1 VHVEAKAYFYSLA
14 MIVIQTDLINAI
26 PFPVMYVDR
35 EFRFQLSNDAFDIWI
50 GNEYAVTP
58 GQPLSAIFG
67 EQFFD
72 RVRFNVM
79 TASEKGQPF
88 PYRLRRAGTYCP
100 VEVFVT
106 ADAHEQDDVKGYTLV
121 IQDVSHRRQ
130 RERHLQD
137 YVDTAP
143 IGLHWV
149 NADGIIVWANQAELD
164 MLGYRADEYIGR
176 HIGEFHAT
184 QEGATEILRR
194 LQTNEVLQQHEA
206 AMVHRDGSIRDVLIS
221 SSVLWENG
229 KFVHTR
235 CFTQD
240 ITGHRPPLENMAFQR
255 GLERLVAE
263 RTRDLVMRN
272 RELKSS
278 EDRYHRMID
287 EVEDYAILLL
297 SSEGIIENWNKGA
310 EKIKGYTAE
319 EAIGRSFRMFYTAA
333 DQGNKLPDQL
343 LQEAVLAGKATHEG
357 YRVRKDGTMFWGSVL
372 ITTLHDDDGRVIG
385 FSKVT
390 RDLSERKKAQ
400 DAIQR
405 KNEELE
411 KMNQEL
417 SSFAYVS
424 SHDLQEPLRK
434 IRAFSS
440 RILEIEYDRLSDK
453 GRDLFDRIQR
463 SAQRMQKL
471 IEDLLSY
478 SRTSTSD
485 RTLEDINLQAVV
497 TQVVDELGERIEEK
511 RATVLYEDLPVI
523 KGIPFQIYQLLVN
536 LMSNALKFSRAE
548 ESVRIEIRATQV
560 PGSLVPFAEADA
572 TRQYHCIAVADNGIG
587 FEPEFRKK
595 IFEIFQRLHN
605 RDRYEGT
612 GVGLAI
618 CRRIAENHE
627 GFIEAQGMPGQGA
640 VFQVY
645 IPV

>member
-1 VHVEAKAYFYSLA
+1 MV
-14 MIVIQTDLINAI
+14 VIQTDFLNAI

-35 EFRFQLSNDAFDIWI
+35 EFRFQSSNNAFNAWI
-50 GNEYAVTP
+50 GQEYKVTP
-58 GQPLSAIFG
+58 GQPLSVIFG

-72 RVRFNVM
+72 RVRFTVM
-79 TASEKGQPF
+79 ATGQTGEAF
-88 PYRLRRAGTYCP
+88 PYRLRRDGTYSP

-106 ADAHEQDDVKGYTLV
+106 ADVHEQDEVKGYTLV

-149 NADGIIVWANQAELD
+149 NAEGIIIWANQAELD

-194 LQTNEVLQQHEA
+194 LAANDVLQQYEA

-263 RTRDLVMRN
+263 RTRELSIRN
-272 RELKSS
+272 QELKAS
-278 EDRYHRMID
+278 EERYHRMIE

-297 SSEGIIENWNKGA
+297 SPEGIIENWNKGA

-319 EAIGRSFRMFYTAA
+319 EAIGRSFRMFYVAA
-333 DQGNKLPDQL
+333 DQERKLPDRL
-343 LQEAVLAGKATHEG
+343 LQEAILKGKATHEG
-357 YRVRKDGTMFWGSVL
+357 YRVRKDGTMFWGSIL

-440 RILEIEYDRLSDK
+440 RILELDYDRLSEK
-453 GRDLFDRIQR
+453 GRDHFERIQR
-463 SAQRMQKL
+463 SAERMQAL

-485 RTLEDINLQAVV
+485 RIPEEINLQTAVTHV
-497 TQVVDELGERIEEK
+497 IDELAERIEEK
-511 RATVLYEDLPVI
+511 RATIAYDDLPVI
-523 KGIPFQIYQLLVN
+523 KGIPFQIHQLLVN
-536 LMSNALKFSRAE
+536 LISNALKFSKLQE
-548 ESVRIEIRATQV
+548 QELPRIEIRATLV
-560 PGSLVPFAEADA
+560 PGSLMRFAKVDA

-595 IFEIFQRLHN
+595 IFDIFQRLHH

-627 GFIEAQGMPGQGA
+627 GFIEAQGVPGQGA

>member
-1 VHVEAKAYFYSLA
+1 MV
-14 MIVIQTDLINAI
+14 VIQTDFLNAI
-26 PFPVMYVDR
+26 PFPVMYIDR
-35 EFRFQLSNDAFDIWI
+35 EFRFQFSNNAFYAWI
-50 GNEYAVTP
+50 GQEYKVTP
-58 GQPLSAIFG
+58 GQSLSTIFG

-72 RVRFNVM
+72 RVRYNAM
-79 TASEKGQPF
+79 TTSQAGQPI
-88 PYRLRRAGTYCP
+88 PYRFRRDETYCP
-100 VEVFVT
+100 VEVFVS
-106 ADAHEQDDVKGYTLV
+106 ADVNDQHDVKGYTLV

-149 NADGIIVWANQAELD
+149 NAEGIIIWANQAELD

-194 LQTNEVLQQHEA
+194 LSANELLQQHEA
-206 AMVHRDGSIRDVLIS
+206 AMVHRDGSVRDVLIS

-240 ITGHRPPLENMAFQR
+240 ITDHRPPLENIDFQR

-263 RTRDLVMRN
+263 RTRELSMRN
-272 RELKSS
+272 EELRAS
-278 EDRYHRMID
+278 EERYHRMID

-297 SSEGIIENWNKGA
+297 SPDGIIENWNKGA

-333 DQGNKLPDQL
+333 DQQKKVPDRL
-343 LQEAVLAGKATHEG
+343 LQEARLQGKAAHEG
-357 YRVRKDGTMFWGSVL
+357 YRVRKDGTMFWGSIL
-372 ITTLHDDDGRVIG
+372 ITSLHDDDGGVIG

-434 IRAFSS
+434 IRAFSL
-440 RILEIEYDRLSDK
+440 RILEVEYERLSEK
-453 GRDLFDRIQR
+453 GRDHFERIQR
-463 SAQRMQKL
+463 SAQRMQTL

-478 SRTSTSD
+478 SRTSAADLTW
-485 RTLEDINLQAVV
+485 EEVNLQATVA
-497 TQVVDELGERIEEK
+497 QVVDELAERVEEK
-511 RATVLYEDLPVI
+511 KATIVYEDLPVI
-523 KGIPFQIYQLLVN
+523 KGIPFQIRQLLDN
-536 LMSNALKFSRAE
+536 LISNALKFSKANMPAR
-548 ESVRIEIRATQV
+548 VDIRATRV
-560 PGSLVPFAEADA
+560 PGSLIPFAEADA
-572 TRQYHCIAVADNGIG
+572 ARQYHCIAVSDQGIG
-587 FEPEFRKK
+587 FDPEFRKR
-595 IFEIFQRLHN
+595 IFDIFQRLHH

>member
-1 VHVEAKAYFYSLA
+1 MYFYPFA
-14 MIVIQTDLINAI
+14 MIVIQTDFLHAI

-35 EFRFQLSNDAFDIWI
+35 EFRFQFSNNAFDAWI
-50 GNEYAVTP
+50 GHEYTVTP

-67 EQFFD
+67 EQFLD
-72 RVRFNVM
+72 RVRFNVA
-79 TASEKGQPF
+79 TTGQSGQAF
-88 PYRLRRAGTYCP
+88 PYRLRREGIYCP
-100 VEVFVT
+100 VEIFVN
-106 ADAHEQDDVKGYTLV
+106 ADIQEQHEVKGYTLI

-149 NADGIIVWANQAELD
+149 NAEGIIIWANQAELD
-164 MLGYRADEYIGR
+164 MLGYGADEYIGR

-184 QEGATEILRR
+184 QEGATEILRK
-194 LQTNEVLQQHEA
+194 LAANDVLQQYEA

-240 ITGHRPPLENMAFQR
+240 ITDHRPPLENIAFQR

-263 RTRDLVMRN
+263 RTRDLLIRN
-272 RELKSS
+272 LELKAS
-278 EDRYHRMID
+278 EERYHRMIE

-297 SSEGIIENWNKGA
+297 SPEGIIENWNRGA

-319 EAIGRSFRMFYTAA
+319 EAIGRSFRMFYTPG
-333 DQGNKLPDQL
+333 DQEQKLPDRL
-343 LQEAVLAGKATHEG
+343 LQEAVLEGKATHEG
-357 YRVRKDGTMFWGSVL
+357 YRVRKDGTKFWGSVL

-390 RDLSERKKAQ
+390 RDLSERKRAQ

-417 SSFAYVS
+417 SSFAYVA

-440 RILEIEYDRLSDK
+440 RILETDYDRLSEK
-453 GRDLFDRIQR
+453 GRDHFERIQR
-463 SAQRMQKL
+463 SAQRMQTL

-478 SRTSTSD
+478 SRTSTSE
-485 RTLEDINLQAVV
+485 RALEEIDLQVVV
-497 TQVVDELGERIEEK
+497 TRVVDELADRVEEK
-511 RATVLYEDLPVI
+511 RATIVYEDLPVI
-523 KGIPFQIYQLLVN
+523 KGIPFQIHQLLMN
-536 LMSNALKFSRAE
+536 LISNALKFAKPQEPPRVE
-548 ESVRIEIRATQV
+548 VHATQV
-560 PGSLVPFAEADA
+560 PGSLMSFAEVDA
-572 TRQYHCIAVADNGIG
+572 ARQYHCITVADNGIG
-587 FEPEFRKK
+587 FEPEFRKR
-595 IFEIFQRLHN
+595 IFDIFQRLHH

-618 CRRIAENHE
+618 CRRIAENHD
-627 GFIEAQGMPGQGA
+627 GFIEAQGVPGQGA

>member
-1 VHVEAKAYFYSLA
+1 MVA
-14 MIVIQTDLINAI
+14 IQTDFLNAI

-35 EFRFQLSNDAFDIWI
+35 EFRFQFSNNAFNAWI
-50 GNEYAVTP
+50 GVEYKVTP

-79 TASEKGQPF
+79 ATGQMGEAF
-88 PYRLRRAGTYCP
+88 PYRLRRDGTYSP
-100 VEVFVT
+100 VEVFIT
-106 ADAHEQDDVKGYTLV
+106 ADVHEQHAVKGYTLI

-149 NADGIIVWANQAELD
+149 NAEGIIIWANQAELD

-194 LQTNEVLQQHEA
+194 LAANDVLQQYEA
-206 AMVHRDGSIRDVLIS
+206 TMVHRDGSIRDVLIS

-240 ITGHRPPLENMAFQR
+240 ITGQRPPLENMVFQR

-263 RTRDLVMRN
+263 RTRELSMRN
-272 RELKSS
+272 QELKSS
-278 EDRYHRMID
+278 EERYHRMIE

-297 SSEGIIENWNKGA
+297 SPEGIIENWNKGA

-319 EAIGRSFRMFYTAA
+319 EAIGRSFRMFYTQT
-333 DQGNKLPDQL
+333 DQEQKLPGRL
-343 LQEAVLAGKATHEG
+343 LQQAVLEGKATHEG
-357 YRVRKDGTMFWGSVL
+357 YRVRKDGTMFWGSIL

-411 KMNQEL
+411 KMNHEL

-440 RILEIEYDRLSDK
+440 RILELEYDRLSAK
-453 GRDLFDRIQR
+453 GRDHFERIQR
-463 SAQRMQKL
+463 SAERMQAL

-478 SRTSTSD
+478 SRTSTSE
-485 RTLEDINLQAVV
+485 RILEEFNLQTAV
-497 TQVVDELGERIEEK
+497 TQVVDELAERIEEK
-511 RATVLYEDLPVI
+511 RATIAYDDLPMI
-523 KGIPFQIYQLLVN
+523 KGIPFQIHQLLAN
-536 LMSNALKFSRAE
+536 LVSNALKFSKPQ
-548 ESVRIEIRATQV
+548 ESPRVEIRATLI
-560 PGSLVPFAEADA
+560 PGSLMPFAEADA

-595 IFEIFQRLHN
+595 IFDIFQRLHH

-627 GFIEAQGMPGQGA
+627 GFIEAQDVPGQGA

>member
-1 VHVEAKAYFYSLA
+1 
-14 MIVIQTDLINAI
+14 MIELQTDSLNLI
-26 PFPVMYVDR
+26 PFPVLYVDR
-35 EFRFQLSNDAFDIWI
+35 EFRYQFSNGAFQEWI
-50 GNEYAVTP
+50 GTEYTAAP

-72 RVRFNVM
+72 RIRFNLVAIGRM
-79 TASEKGQPF
+79 GQSF
-88 PYRLRRAGTYCP
+88 PYRLLRGGKYCP
-100 VEVFVT
+100 VEISVT
-106 ADAHEQDDVKGYTLV
+106 ADVHEHQEVRGYTII
-121 IQDVSHRRQ
+121 IQDVSGRRQ
-130 RERHLQD
+130 RERYLQD

-149 NADGIIVWANQAELD
+149 NAEGIILWANQAELD
-164 MLGYRADEYIGR
+164 MLGYRADEYIGH
-176 HIGEFHAT
+176 HIAEFHGNPDEA
-184 QEGATEILRR
+184 AEILRR
-194 LQTNEVLQQHEA
+194 LAANDLLRQHEVS
-206 AMVHRDGSIRDVLIS
+206 MIHKDGSVRDVLIS

-229 KFVHTR
+229 NFVHTR

-240 ITGHRPPLENMAFQR
+240 ITGRRPLNEKVALHR

-263 RTRDLVMRN
+263 RTRELRLRN
-272 RELKSS
+272 QELQAS
-278 EDRYHRMID
+278 EERYHRMID

-297 SSEGIIENWNKGA
+297 SPEGIVENWNKGA

-319 EAIGRSFRMFYTAA
+319 EAIGRSFKIFYTRE
-333 DQGNKLPDQL
+333 DQESRLPDHL
-343 LQEAVLAGKATHEG
+343 LQKALLEGKAVHEG
-357 YRVRKDGTMFWGSVL
+357 YRVRKDGTMFWGSIL
-372 ITTLHDDDGRVIG
+372 ITALHDDDGRVIG

-440 RILEIEYDRLSDK
+440 RILELDYDRLSEK
-453 GRDLFDRIQR
+453 GRDHFDRIQR
-463 SAQRMQKL
+463 AAARMQNL
-471 IEDLLSY
+471 IEDLLTY
-478 SRTSTSD
+478 SRTTSAD
-485 RTLEDINLQAVV
+485 RTLESINLQTAV
-497 TQVVDELGERIEEK
+497 TQVVEELSERVEEK
-511 RATVLYEDLPVI
+511 NATVTFNDLPTI
-523 KGIPFQIYQLLVN
+523 NGIPFQIHQLLFN
-536 LMSNALKFSRAE
+536 LIGNALKFAKEDEPSRIQ
-548 ESVRIEIRATQV
+548 VQATLV
-560 PGSLVPFAEADA
+560 PGTLMPFAEADA
-572 TRQYHCIAVADNGIG
+572 GRRYHCITVVDNGIG
-587 FEPEFRKK
+587 FEPEFSKK
-595 IFEIFQRLHN
+595 IFGIFQRLHR

-627 GFIEAQGMPGQGA
+627 GFIEAHGMSGQGA

-645 IPV
+645 IPA

>member
-1 VHVEAKAYFYSLA
+1 MV
-14 MIVIQTDLINAI
+14 VIQTDFLNAI

-35 EFRFQLSNDAFDIWI
+35 EFRFQFSNNAFNAWI
-50 GNEYAVTP
+50 GQEYKVTS
-58 GQPLSAIFG
+58 GEPLSVIFG
-67 EQFFD
+67 DQFFD
-72 RVRFNVM
+72 RVRFTVM
-79 TASEKGQPF
+79 ATGQTGEAF
-88 PYRLRRAGTYCP
+88 PYRLRRNGTYSP

-106 ADAHEQDDVKGYTLV
+106 ADVHEQHEVKGYTLV

-143 IGLHWV
+143 VGLHWV
-149 NADGIIVWANQAELD
+149 NAEGIIIWANQAELD

-194 LQTNEVLQQHEA
+194 LAENDVLQQYEA

-263 RTRDLVMRN
+263 RTRELSMRN
-272 RELKSS
+272 QELKTS
-278 EDRYHRMID
+278 EARYHRMIE

-297 SSEGIIENWNKGA
+297 SPEGIIENWNKGA

-319 EAIGRSFRMFYTAA
+319 EAIGRSFRMFYTPT
-333 DQGNKLPDQL
+333 DQEQKLPGRL
-343 LQEAVLAGKATHEG
+343 LQQAVLEGKATHEG
-357 YRVRKDGTMFWGSVL
+357 YRVRKDGTMFWGSIL

-440 RILEIEYDRLSDK
+440 RILELDYDRLSAK
-453 GRDLFDRIQR
+453 GRDHFQRIQR
-463 SAQRMQKL
+463 SAERMQAL

-478 SRTSTSD
+478 SRTSTSE
-485 RTLEDINLQAVV
+485 RTLEEINLQAAV
-497 TQVVDELGERIEEK
+497 TQVVDELADRIEEK
-511 RATVLYEDLPVI
+511 QATVAYDDLPVI
-523 KGIPFQIYQLLVN
+523 RGIPFQLHQLLVN
-536 LMSNALKFSRAE
+536 LVSNALKFSKPQE
-548 ESVRIEIRATQV
+548 PPRIEIRATLV
-560 PGSLVPFAEADA
+560 PGSLMPFAEGDV

-595 IFEIFQRLHN
+595 IFDIFQRLHH

-627 GFIEAQGMPGQGA
+627 GFIEAQSVPGQGA